1 MSGSGNVLD
10 LIRSGRVP
18 SKVHQQSSRMKTQY
32 KQVHTFLLKK
42 VSVFLKD
49 DKLLFL
55 PLNNEQIIQSIQEAT
70 ARDRRMYFNVLEV
83 GVFEQMI
90 EFLRPNSPEE
100 EAELNEAYQFF
111 MDNSKD
117 LASHPNGLQPSN
129 SKGGGHPM
137 SQD

>member
-1 MSGSGNVLD
+1 
-10 LIRSGRVP
+10 
-18 SKVHQQSSRMKTQY
+18 MKTQY

-70 ARDRRMYFNVLEV
+70 ARDRKMYFNVLEV

-100 EAELNEAYQFF
+100 EVELNEAYQFF

-117 LASHPNGLQPSN
+117 LASHPNGLQPSH